1 MLSVWLKRVLAILII
16 LGTIG
21 AVLSRLSHP
30 GGPEDPAVLLGGF
43 TARILLLVLAI
54 WLLVSAHRSSRKL
67 KMQKL
72 QAGQQIPQ
80 QAGYSQPLSP
90 YQDQPGVE
98 QP

>member
-1 MLSVWLKRVLAILII
+1 
-16 LGTIG
+16 
-21 AVLSRLSHP
+21 
-30 GGPEDPAVLLGGF
+30 
-43 TARILLLVLAI
+43 
-54 WLLVSAHRSSRKL
+54 
-67 KMQKL
+67 MQKL